1 MPASV
6 PDEAATLPARL
17 LQVQQDVDDAEAA
30 LRLRREL
37 RRRLVVQTLDHGV
50 MSQRQ
55 VARAL
60 GKGTGLVHK
69 ILTQPDPGEE
79 DTA

>member
-1 MPASV
+1 MALD
-6 PDEAATLPARL
+6 DEELAALPERL
-17 LQVQQDVDDAEAA
+17 RRTQTDVDDAESA
-30 LRLRREL
+30 LRHRREL
-37 RRRLVVQTLDHGV
+37 RRRLVVRTLDEGV

-69 ILTQPDPGEE
+69 ILTQPDPGEA
-79 DTA
+79 DG